1 MMFEKYFEK
10 FRREIVG
17 YDQTFATPYGR
28 KKLIYAD
35 WSASGRLYA
44 PIERKLTNEFGPF
57 IGNTHTAATVTG
69 TTMTA
74 AYNAAKEII
83 KHHVN
88 AKRDDVIIPAGSGMT
103 GAVLKLQ
110 RLLGLKI
117 PEPWRAHLKIPER
130 LKPVV
135 FVTHMEHHSN
145 HTTWLETIADVKV
158 IRPDE
163 KGLVDAGHLE
173 ALFRKYRRRRMKI
186 AAVTAC
192 SNVTGILTPYHAFA
206 RIAHQH
212 GGFCFVDFAS
222 AAPYIPINMHP
233 KNKADKLDAIY
244 FSPHKFL
251 GGPGS
256 AGILIF
262 DSRLYNLAAPDQP
275 GGGTITWTNPWG
287 GRNYFEDIELRE
299 DGGTP
304 PFLQTIKAG
313 LAIRLKEE
321 IGARRLLAR
330 EKELVRL
337 LFKKLGEVEELT
349 ILAENAKKRLGIVS
363 FTIDGLHYNL
373 GVKIL
378 NDRFGIQARGGCVCA
393 GTYGHYLFHI
403 SRRQSKKITDRI
415 DRGDLSTKPGFMRIS
430 VHPVMTN
437 QEVEYVCRAVK
448 ALAERHRA
456 WSKDYIYNPRTNEF
470 KHK

>member
-1 MMFEKYFEK
+1 MGYGTK
-10 FRREIVG
+10 F
-17 YDQTFATPYGR
+17 TTPYGK

-35 WSASGRLYA
+35 WAASGRLYA
-44 PIERKLTNEFGPF
+44 PIERKLTDEFGPF

-74 AYNAAKEII
+74 AYSAAKEII

-88 AKRDDVIIPAGSGMT
+88 AGRDDIIIPAGSGMT

-117 PEPWRAHLKIPER
+117 PEPWRAQLRIPGR
-130 LKPVV
+130 LRPVV

-145 HTTWLETIADVKV
+145 HTTWLETIADVEV

-163 KGLVDAGHLE
+163 KGLVNAGHLE
-173 ALFRKYRRRRMKI
+173 TLFRKYHRRRMKI
-186 AAVTAC
+186 AAVTAG
-192 SNVTGILTPYHAFA
+192 SNVTGILTPYHTFA
-206 RIAHQH
+206 RIAHEH
-212 GGFCFVDFAS
+212 GGLCFVDFAA
-222 AAPYIPINMHP
+222 AAPYVSINMHP
-233 KNKADKLDAIY
+233 KDKVEKLDAIY

-256 AGILIF
+256 VGILIF
-262 DSRLYNLAAPDQP
+262 DSRLYDLAVPDQP
-275 GGGTITWTNPWG
+275 GGGTIRWTNPWA
-287 GRNYFEDIELRE
+287 GRRYFEEIELRE

-321 IGARRLLAR
+321 MSVRNLLAR
-330 EKELVRL
+330 EQEFVRL
-337 LFKKLGEVEELT
+337 LFKELGEVEGLV
-349 ILAENAKKRLGIVS
+349 ILAANVKKRLGIVS
-363 FTIDGLHYNL
+363 FTINNLHYNL

-403 SRRQSKKITDRI
+403 SRRHSRGITDRI
-415 DRGDLSTKPGFMRIS
+415 DRGDLSTKPGFIRIS
-430 VHPVMTN
+430 VHPVMTKR
-437 QEVEYVCRAVK
+437 EVKYICRAVK
-448 ALAERHRA
+448 ALAVRHRV
-456 WSKDYIYNPRTNEF
+456 WSKDYIYNPHTNEF
-470 KHK
+470 RHQLA